1 MPSSSEVST
10 MRAAVRQARQTT
22 PRLLNWL
29 RLSVLC
35 VPVLFVST
43 APVSAQNSV
52 AAEGG
57 AVVHEVSLLKMRFI
71 PEQLTIHEGDTVRWV
86 NREKRQYHN
95 VWFEA
100 LGEEEPDYLF
110 PKDTYEKSFY
120 QRGEYPYR
128 CGPHPLML
136 GNITVLPRKHPAD
149 VPVSS
154 VETKGE
160 TVDPARQ
167 AELIYLLKQDCGSC
181 HGMRLLGG
189 LGPSLL
195 PEDLAAASVEDLMAV
210 ILEGRPGTAMPPW
223 KALISE
229 ADARW
234 LSQQLKAGAALE

>member
-1 MPSSSEVST
+1 MHGTV
-10 MRAAVRQARQTT
+10 RQTT

-29 RLSVLC
+29 RLSVLW
-35 VPVLFVST
+35 VPVLLGST
-43 APVSAQNSV
+43 APLSAETSD
-52 AAEGG
+52 ATDSG
-57 AVVHEVSLLKMRFI
+57 AVVHEVILQKMRFI

-100 LGEEEPDYLF
+100 LGEAEPDYLF
-110 PKDTYEKSFY
+110 PNDQYQKLFY
-120 QRGEYPYR
+120 QQGEYPYR

-136 GNITVLPRKHPAD
+136 GKITVLPRTHPVEVPSSPD
-149 VPVSS
+149 VI
-154 VETKGE
+154 KGE

-167 AELIYLLKQDCGSC
+167 AELMYLLKQDCGSC

-189 LGPSLL
+189 LGPSLV
-195 PEDLAAASVEDLMAV
+195 PEALAAASVEDLMAV

-223 KALISE
+223 KALLSE